1 MAAQTYPALEAALL
15 AETAKAQ
22 PPYATATPPPDFA
35 QIFPEAIRY
44 AEGRIYRD
52 LVLLA
57 TRQQNTA
64 LQTSTGSRTVS
75 LANMTNGSGGPI
87 IVPEQFALI
96 VPGPA
101 TQPASGTRVPFD
113 RADLSLIDQMWP
125 TEGTTVTPSVTDY
138 NPRFWALR
146 DDSTI
151 VYCPTANGIYVVEL
165 TGLFQ
170 PTPLSVANPTTYLS
184 TVYPE
189 LLEAACM
196 IYLSGAMLHNFGAQS
211 ENPQRAMSW
220 EGMYQE
226 LMTSARAEERRRRG
240 LVPDVATPPAPPIR
254 TPA

>member
-1 MAAQTYPALEAALL
+1 MAAQTYTGLQTALV
-15 AETAKAQ
+15 AETVKAQ
-22 PPYATATPPPDFA
+22 SPYTTIPPDFA
-35 QIFPEAIRY
+35 TIFPEAISY

-52 LVLLA
+52 LVLLT
-57 TRQQNTA
+57 TRQQNTS
-64 LQTSTGSRTVS
+64 LQTTSFSRTVS
-75 LANMTNGSGGPI
+75 LSGMVNPLGGPI

-101 TQPASGTRVPFD
+101 TQPQSGTRVPFD
-113 RADLSLIDQMWP
+113 RADLSLIDQLWP
-125 TEGTTVTPSVTDY
+125 TEATVVTPSVIDY

-151 VYCPTANGIYVVEL
+151 VYCPTADAVYSVEL

-170 PTPLSVANPTTYLS
+170 PTPLSSGNPTTYLS

-196 IYLSGAMLHNFGAQS
+196 IYLTGALLHNFGAQS
-211 ENPQRAMSW
+211 ENPQRAVSW
-220 EGMYQE
+220 EGLYQE

-240 LVPDVATPPAPPIR
+240 LVPDVATPPAAR